1 MEAAGYCETLVSTD
15 KDTLCHSAEVHNLKK
30 LIMFG
35 LEGLEMLYLLSMS
48 LDSQKY
54 NGYYVPLSHY

>member
-1 MEAAGYCETLVSTD
+1 MEVAGYSETLVSND

-30 LIMFG
+30 LTMFG
-35 LEGLEMLYLLSMS
+35 LEGQETLYLLSMS
-48 LDSQKY
+48 LNSQKY